1 MRHKSSNSAG
11 ATYLDRAER
20 IEELRQAARR
30 AKKKVP
36 AIERILLFGSLAA
49 GKPTPR
55 SDADLLV
62 ILRTSRESE
71 PRNRIPEVLGALAPL
86 PCPVDLH
93 VLTFEEVE
101 RFRGEDSP
109 LLRVAL
115 ATGTD
120 LLE

>member
-1 MRHKSSNSAG
+1 MLHKSSSSAG

-20 IEELRQAARR
+20 IEELRKAAQR
-30 AKKKVP
+30 AKKRMP
-36 AIERILLFGSLAA
+36 EIERVLLFGSLAA

-55 SDADLLV
+55 SDADLLL
-62 ILRTSRESE
+62 ILRTSPEPE

-93 VLTFEEVE
+93 VLTREEVE
-101 RFRGEDSP
+101 RFRGEGSP
-109 LLRVAL
+109 LLRIAL
-115 ATGTD
+115 ATGRD